1 MSSPHLAIH
10 IVGPCFSNLIFHCP
24 LAHSSPATFFK
35 KPQACSC
42 LRAFALLPARAFPTV
57 LSPTGSISS
66 SRSQLKCHLLREA
79 LLDLPK
85 QPHPFPMSSQ
95 AFHFLY
101 KSPSECPCAFIY
113 VYCLSPGSQLLQ
125 GRSLFVGSFPCLVSR
140 PDPGTYQM
148 PVNLCRRNSSVG
160 LCLHVSIAI
169 ISYMKIPHRITGP
182 PSKGSGADVN
192 TDSLSRGTK
201 PPSLAEGCGGSWEQG
216 WVGPHP
222 PASLLPLPQ
231 PIRNQEAAQVK

>member
-1 MSSPHLAIH
+1 MVPIFQISSSTVPLLTPVQPHSLKNPRHVPAS
-10 IVGPCFSNLIFHCP
+10 GPLHYSGQGFS
-24 LAHSSPATFFK
+24 HSSF
-35 KPQACSC
+35 
-42 LRAFALLPARAFPTV
+42 
-57 LSPTGSISS
+57 PTGSISS

-140 PDPGTYQM
+140 PEPGTYQM

-160 LCLHVSIAI
+160 LCLHVSIAM

-201 PPSLAEGCGGSWEQG
+201 SPSLAEGCGGSWEQG

>member
-1 MSSPHLAIH
+1 MVPIFQISPSTVPLLTPVQPHSLKSPRRVPAS
-10 IVGPCFSNLIFHCP
+10 GPWHYCP
-24 LAHSSPATFFK
+24 PK
-35 KPQACSC
+35 
-42 LRAFALLPARAFPTV
+42 RAFPTV
-57 LSPTGSISS
+57 LSPTGSTSS

-140 PDPGTYQM
+140 PEPGTHQM
-148 PVNLCRRNSSVG
+148 PGSLCRRSSSVG
-160 LCLHVSIAI
+160 LCLHVSVTVT
-169 ISYMKIPHRITGP
+169 SYVKMPHRITVP
-182 PSKGSGADVN
+182 VPKGSGADVN
-192 TDSLSRGTK
+192 TD
-201 PPSLAEGCGGSWEQG
+201 
-216 WVGPHP
+216 
-222 PASLLPLPQ
+222 
-231 PIRNQEAAQVK
+231 